1 MINIVIVAP
10 ALAVRA
16 GLRVLLAGE
25 PSRGYLEPAG
35 RLPAEDRVEVVLEAA
50 NLQDFETLPEETDV
64 LVLTSDTAPIT
75 ELRRALLSR
84 EERLAVLLL
93 TDDPQA
99 VRGLLDLPV
108 RAWGILPFDTSGEE
122 LLATV
127 RAVQQGLLVGAP
139 ALMEPAV
146 QRLTLNEEVT
156 LAPLTEALTER
167 ESQVLQ
173 LLAHGLANKQIAMK
187 LGISEHTVKFHVS
200 SIYTKLGTTNRT
212 EAVRVGVQR
221 GLVLL

>member
-1 MINIVIVAP
+1 MINVVIVAP
-10 ALAVRA
+10 TLAVRA
-16 GLRVLLAGE
+16 GLRVLLAGS
-25 PSRGYLEPAG
+25 PARSYLEPAN
-35 RLPAEDRVEVVLEAA
+35 RLPAEDSVEVVLEAA
-50 NLQDFETLPEETDV
+50 GLQEFDTLPAETDV
-64 LVLTSDTAPIT
+64 LVFTSDVGSIT
-75 ELRRALLSR
+75 DLRRALLSR
-84 EERLAVLLL
+84 EERLAVLML

-127 RAVQQGLLVGAP
+127 RAIHQGLLVGAP

-146 QRLTLNEEVT
+146 QRLTLSEEV
-156 LAPLTEALTER
+156 APLTEALTER

-173 LLAHGLANKQIAMK
+173 LLAYGLANKQIAMK

-200 SIYTKLGTTNRT
+200 SVYTKLGTTNRT